1 MKFDLLIKYNK
12 SNLFLEKSCRKLGRE
27 TSPRT
32 LFKKKNKNPY
42 VMQKQLVC
50 SLVLIYFGSPQL
62 NIQEKTEK
70 KDFSINDPE
79 FSSIL
84 NF

>member
-1 MKFDLLIKYNK
+1 
-12 SNLFLEKSCRKLGRE
+12 
-27 TSPRT
+27 
-32 LFKKKNKNPY
+32 
-42 VMQKQLVC
+42 MQKQLVC

>member
-1 MKFDLLIKYNK
+1 MQKIRQGNHSQNSFLI
-12 SNLFLEKSCRKLGRE
+12 
-27 TSPRT
+27 
-32 LFKKKNKNPY
+32 KNKNPN

-62 NIQEKTEK
+62 NIQKKTEK
-70 KDFSINDPE
+70 KDFSINVPE